1 MQITYQLNEDELT
14 YEFFKALKKTL
25 KGKVHLEFSIKAEES
40 PYKMSKEAFE
50 EKILNSEK
58 SENQYVLSSDEFDV
72 LLENFDSDESF
83 NPVDEIKNHKVY

>member
-25 KGKVHLEFSIKAEES
+25 KGKVNLEFSIKAEES

-58 SENQYVLSSDEFDV
+58 SDNQYVFEGDEFEKFTQKV
-72 LLENFDSDESF
+72 LNGEELELNLYSRL
-83 NPVDEIKNHKVY
+83 K